1 MNAEPAPLGN
11 DAAPI
16 ILFDGVCNFCAWSVR
31 FVIERDPRGVIR
43 FASLQSEAGRS
54 LLRQHGL
61 DENQSDSF
69 VFIEDGRAFTE
80 STAALRVCK
89 HLSWPWRWL
98 RVCLMLPKFLRDPF
112 YRVIARNRYR
122 WFGKSD
128 SCLVPSPEIRA
139 RFL

>member
-1 MNAEPAPLGN
+1 MTE
-11 DAAPI
+11 AAPI

-31 FVIERDPRGVIR
+31 FVIERDSRGLIR
-43 FASLQSEAGRS
+43 FTSLQSEAGKA

-69 VFIEDGRAFTE
+69 VFIEGGRAFTE

-89 HLSWPWRWL
+89 HLRWPWRWL

-112 YRVIARNRYR
+112 YRVIAQNRYR